1 MPILHIAINIIGD
14 AEIFPIVPYDM
25 IMKAGLPSEF
35 YLFLFGI
42 MRHGILNLEMICE
55 TLPHESV
62 ETSQCGVST
71 QCGDNLIIKCM

>member
-42 MRHGILNLEMICE
+42 MRHGIFKPRNDMRNPAARARRDA
-55 TLPHESV
+55 TL
-62 ETSQCGVST
+62 
-71 QCGDNLIIKCM
+71 